1 MLVPAKTSSDR
12 FTLEGHV
19 VIQIDIQEDDIQ
31 DTTICLALQIDPHS
45 YYYLLNVGGM
55 IIGHA

>member
-1 MLVPAKTSSDR
+1 MLVPPKTSSDG

-31 DTTICLALQIDPHS
+31 NTTICLALQIDPHS
-45 YYYLLNVGGM
+45 HHYLLNVG
-55 IIGHA
+55 